1 MPNLSF
7 VFYYGFVFVLL
18 GTKNIVY
25 ASYTTSS
32 DYQITHNL
40 WCHEKKLNQIQSYE
54 ETPDST
60 WSPPARSWLCFT
72 PGTPCAKANIL
83 AESDF
88 PTDLTGLN
96 TIPKF
101 AWSIIMSKIKIN
113 IHV

>member
-40 WCHEKKLNQIQSYE
+40 
-54 ETPDST
+54 
-60 WSPPARSWLCFT
+60 
-72 PGTPCAKANIL
+72 
-83 AESDF
+83 
-88 PTDLTGLN
+88 
-96 TIPKF
+96 
-101 AWSIIMSKIKIN
+101 
-113 IHV
+113 